1 MTLILKVSGVYDE
14 GNLTAASG
22 YLWVSVVYNISICV
36 ALYCL
41 AIFWVCINDD
51 IKPFR
56 YEPSL
61 LREGLKRNCSCAP
74 YFTGRFPNSYA

>member
-1 MTLILKVSGVYDE
+1 MTLILKAGGVYNE
-14 GNLTAASG
+14 GNLTASSG
-22 YLWVSVVYNISICV
+22 YLWISIVYNVSICV

-56 YEPSL
+56 YGMVCWEGSESFADVFVPTDRFPS
-61 LREGLKRNCSCAP
+61 SCA
-74 YFTGRFPNSYA
+74 

>member
-1 MTLILKVSGVYDE
+1 MTLILKAGGVYNE
-14 GNLTAASG
+14 GNLTASSG

-56 YEPSL
+56 CGIA
-61 LREGLKRNCSCAP
+61 LRIGSVSIADVFLP
-74 YFTGRFPNSYA
+74 TGQFPNSCV